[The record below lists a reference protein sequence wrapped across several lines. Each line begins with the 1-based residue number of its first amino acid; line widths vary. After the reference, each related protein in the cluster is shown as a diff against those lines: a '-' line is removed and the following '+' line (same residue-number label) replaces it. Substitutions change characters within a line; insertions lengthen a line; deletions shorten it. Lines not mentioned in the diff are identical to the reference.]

1 MLHATGGD
9 AHWFQAVPHPYFL
22 PPGPGDGPGPGG
34 DGNGDGDGDGDGGAG
49 AGVGRAE
56 HVV

>member
-34 DGNGDGDGDGDGGAG
+34 DGDGDGDGDGGAG